1 MGLAD
6 RLLALGLPLVPKPVV
21 RRFSRRYIAG
31 AELADAVRVVREV
44 NEEGASATVDV
55 LGEYVTGEKE
65 AWEAERL
72 YRSVL
77 DAIAAR
83 GLDSN
88 ISVKLTQMGLKVDR
102 RLCREVV
109 SSLLKAARET
119 SNFVRID
126 MEDSS
131 CTSDTI
137 ELYLSLREEFDNVG
151 IVMQACLRR
160 TLADVAR
167 LAPLGTNFRLCKGI
181 YIEPREISWR
191 DPEIIR
197 SNFALLLE
205 EMLRHGCYV
214 GIATHDER
222 LVWAAL
228 KTIHQLQLPRDRFEF
243 QMLLGVDP
251 GLRRILIRSGCR
263 MRVYVPFGRHW
274 YAYSVRRLKE
284 NPKIAGYVLKAML
297 GRS

>member
-6 RLLALGLPLVPKPVV
+6 QLLALGLPLVPKPVV

-88 ISVKLTQMGLKVDR
+88 ISVKLTQMGLKIDR

-181 YIEPREISWR
+181 YIEPREIAWR

-228 KTIHQLQLPRDRFEF
+228 KTIHQLQVPRDRFEF

-251 GLRRILIRSGCR
+251 DLRRILILSGCR

>member
-31 AELADAVRVVREV
+31 AELADAVRVVRRV

-77 DAIAAR
+77 DAVAAR

-251 GLRRILIRSGCR
+251 GLRRILIR
-263 MRVYVPFGRHW
+263 
-274 YAYSVRRLKE
+274 
-284 NPKIAGYVLKAML
+284 
-297 GRS
+297 

>member
-31 AELADAVRVVREV
+31 AELADAVRVVRKV

-88 ISVKLTQMGLKVDR
+88 ISVKLTQMGLKIDR

-109 SSLLKAARET
+109 SSLLEAARET

-228 KTIHQLQLPRDRFEF
+228 KTIHQLQVPRDRFEF

-251 GLRRILIRSGCR
+251 DLRRILILSGCR

-284 NPKIAGYVLKAML
+284 NPKIAGYVFKAML

>member
-55 LGEYVTGEKE
+55 LGEYVTSEKE

>member
-31 AELADAVRVVREV
+31 SELADAVRVVREV